1 MSVMETSEPN
11 SVQNADH
18 PNPLGDPPDQIDPV
32 MEESRRIK
40 AAFATVFIERSQALY
55 RHSGNPMHA
64 WRAFDI
70 ARHGG
75 VPVSD
80 WVLDYLDHVAKA
92 LTAAP
97 GPSTTKAVA
106 DALGL
111 GIKGGPSMAQQART
125 DQRHL
130 DIVEEILFLQER
142 SDREDADLDLR
153 DTLGIMQ
160 RVAGEYALSLER
172 VQALYYEMMH
182 RRPSAVESPCL
193 ERSE

>member
-1 MSVMETSEPN
+1 METSEPN
-11 SVQNADH
+11 SVQSADQ
-18 PNPLGDPPDQIDPV
+18 PGPLGDPPDQIDPA
-32 MEESRRIK
+32 MELSRRIK
-40 AAFATVFIERSQALY
+40 ATLATVFIDRSQALY

-75 VPVSD
+75 IPIPD
-80 WVLDYLDHVAKA
+80 WVLEYLDPVAKA

-97 GPSTTKAVA
+97 GPSTPKAVA

-130 DIVEEILFLQER
+130 DIVEHILFLQER

-160 RVAGEYALSLER
+160 RVADEYGLSLER
-172 VQALYYEMMH
+172 VQALYL
-182 RRPSAVESPCL
+182 RDDTPPLASSRAAL
-193 ERSE
+193 Q